1 MAWVGLATIES
12 LFLSLSYIVLRH
24 FSGGI
29 HFSNNI
35 KCLCTSIL
43 LFFILICLI
52 IFIYSGFKLYTEMKN
67 LDKENFV
74 VDDPYFETRQTNQYC
89 I

>member
-1 MAWVGLATIES
+1 MHVYNFKFNKNKIFKG
-12 LFLSLSYIVLRH
+12 
-24 FSGGI
+24 
-29 HFSNNI
+29 
-35 KCLCTSIL
+35 IL

-74 VDDPYFETRQTNQYC
+74 VDDPYFETRQIN
-89 I
+89 

>member
-1 MAWVGLATIES
+1 MHVYNFKVNKNKIFKG
-12 LFLSLSYIVLRH
+12 
-24 FSGGI
+24 
-29 HFSNNI
+29 
-35 KCLCTSIL
+35 IL

-74 VDDPYFETRQTNQYC
+74 VEDPYFETRQTNPYR

>member
-1 MAWVGLATIES
+1 MHVYNFKVNKNKIFKG
-12 LFLSLSYIVLRH
+12 
-24 FSGGI
+24 
-29 HFSNNI
+29 
-35 KCLCTSIL
+35 IL

-67 LDKENFV
+67 LGKENFV
-74 VDDPYFETRQTNQYC
+74 VDDSYFETRQTNQYC

>member
-1 MAWVGLATIES
+1 MHVYNFKVNKNKIFKG
-12 LFLSLSYIVLRH
+12 
-24 FSGGI
+24 
-29 HFSNNI
+29 
-35 KCLCTSIL
+35 IL

-67 LDKENFV
+67 LGKENFV
-74 VDDPYFETRQTNQYC
+74 VDDPYFETRQTNQYR

>member
-1 MAWVGLATIES
+1 MHVYNFKVKKNKIFKG
-12 LFLSLSYIVLRH
+12 
-24 FSGGI
+24 
-29 HFSNNI
+29 
-35 KCLCTSIL
+35 IL

-67 LDKENFV
+67 LGKENFV
-74 VDDPYFETRQTNQYC
+74 VDDPYFETRQTNQYR

>member
-1 MAWVGLATIES
+1 MHVYNFKVNKNEIFKG
-12 LFLSLSYIVLRH
+12 
-24 FSGGI
+24 
-29 HFSNNI
+29 
-35 KCLCTSIL
+35 IL

-74 VDDPYFETRQTNQYC
+74 VDDPYFETRQTNQYR